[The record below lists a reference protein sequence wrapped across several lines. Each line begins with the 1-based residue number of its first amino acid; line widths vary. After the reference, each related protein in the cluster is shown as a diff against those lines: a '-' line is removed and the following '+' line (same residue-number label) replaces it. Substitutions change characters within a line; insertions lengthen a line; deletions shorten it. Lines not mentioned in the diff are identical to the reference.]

1 VYELFHATCPPI
13 ARTTNMKNPK
23 NQRAGMSLM
32 EDLPASVKTE
42 ARSAGAPMT
51 RPRSYPA
58 PCLRERRVGK

>member
-1 VYELFHATCPPI
+1 
-13 ARTTNMKNPK
+13 
-23 NQRAGMSLM
+23 M